1 MDYYR
6 ENRAWYQEEN
16 RMLRILICDDDARA
30 LETIR
35 SVVDQA
41 LAEAGEKASIT
52 AISNMN
58 ELPETAF
65 SDCNIALLDI
75 DFESSKTTA
84 WILLEKFDRRT
95 ATPSSFL

>member
-1 MDYYR
+1 
-6 ENRAWYQEEN
+6 
-16 RMLRILICDDDARA
+16 MLRILICDDDARA

-52 AISNMN
+52 AISNMK
-58 ELPETAF
+58 A
-65 SDCNIALLDI
+65 A
-75 DFESSKTTA
+75 KATA

-95 ATPSSFL
+95 ARPSSFL